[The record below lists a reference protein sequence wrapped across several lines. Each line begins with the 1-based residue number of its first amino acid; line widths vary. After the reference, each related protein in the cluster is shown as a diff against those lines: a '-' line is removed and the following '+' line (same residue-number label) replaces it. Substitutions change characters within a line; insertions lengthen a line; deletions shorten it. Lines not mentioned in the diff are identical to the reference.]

1 MKDLQELVT
10 GEGPGDN
17 AFSLF
22 TLVYL
27 LDFYDMQVSLRI
39 KMKTLHV
46 HMCISPKSV
55 AGQDGALWSVNQRAG
70 WRPW

>member
-17 AFSLF
+17 VFSLF
-22 TLVYL
+22 TPVYQ
-27 LDFYDMQVSLRI
+27 LDFYDMQMSLRI

-46 HMCISPKSV
+46 HTCTSPKSV
-55 AGQDGALWSVNQRAG
+55 AGQGGALWSGSQRAG